1 MENIHQNQKVYFLV
15 IEYIKE
21 MVQEGRLSFGG
32 KIPSEREL
40 MGTLGLGRNSVREA
54 LRSLENIG
62 LIESRHGKGNYL
74 VNRMG
79 RSLNEIF
86 SMLLFMKESSC
97 LEINQLRRGIEI
109 QAFLMAVQKA
119 SPEGT
124 EKLKKALKAME
135 TGEKPWE
142 IMDKEFHDSLTA
154 LSGNHLF
161 QILMESM
168 SGLSRAAINAALEKT
183 GDQERSQL
191 LECHR
196 EILLGICQKD
206 AKRGV
211 EALQRHYDMMDEC
224 LGRNEKENR
233 VETAKKV

>member
-21 MVQEGRLSFGG
+21 MVQDGRLSFGG

-97 LEINQLRRGIEI
+97 LEINQLRRGIEM
-109 QAFLMAVQKA
+109 QAFLMAVQRA
-119 SPEGT
+119 APEGIRR
-124 EKLKKALKAME
+124 L
-135 TGEKPWE
+135 WE
-142 IMDKEFHDSLTA
+142 ILKCMEAGEESWERMDKEFHDTLTA
-154 LSGNHLF
+154 LSGNRLF
-161 QILMESM
+161 EILMESV
-168 SGLSRAAINAALEKT
+168 SGLSQSAIHTALERIGEEEK
-183 GDQERSQL
+183 RQL
-191 LECHR
+191 LEYHR
-196 EILLGICQKD
+196 EICLGISQGD
-206 AKRGV
+206 VQRGA

-224 LGRNEKENR
+224 LSRKEDE
-233 VETAKKV
+233 VETTKKV